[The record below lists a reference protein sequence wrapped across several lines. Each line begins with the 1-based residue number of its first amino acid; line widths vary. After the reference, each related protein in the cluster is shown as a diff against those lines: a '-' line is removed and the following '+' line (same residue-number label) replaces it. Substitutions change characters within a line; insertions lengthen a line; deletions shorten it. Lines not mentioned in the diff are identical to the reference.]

1 MGDSGERAPLL
12 HYRLLS
18 VAEAAPPRAEPSRK
32 LNTFFGVV
40 VPTLLSMFSVVLYL
54 RIGFVVGQAGLLE
67 SLLMFAVAY
76 VIIGLTVLSVCAIST
91 NGAVQGGGVY
101 FMISR
106 ALGPEF
112 GGSIGVMFF
121 LANVCSSAVF
131 LLGLTEAIMDS
142 FRKRPDFPH
151 GLPDAYIWVVLYA
164 SCLLLICL
172 VVVLVGADIYSKAAF
187 IIFLCVILVLLTVFI
202 SFFAVRN
209 RHIVVKHGNVTLN
222 LNYSGPSLGT
232 LHDNLKEHYTQDY
245 TTGVTMNFAS
255 VFAIMF
261 NGCTGIMAGSNM
273 SGDLKDPSYAIP
285 RGTIAAV
292 VFTFCV
298 YVLLCFMVS
307 CSCPRDL
314 LLYNYVFMRDINVW
328 GPFVT
333 IGIYAASLSAAMSC
347 LIGASRVLHAVA
359 LDDIFGVLLKVVK
372 RTSRS
377 GNPWVAVLVSW
388 FLVQLV
394 LFAGQLNTIAGIVT
408 VFFLIA
414 YATVDLACLAMEWAS
429 APNFRPT
436 FQFFSWHTCLLGMV
450 GCLIMMFIISPIYA
464 SASIAVML
472 LLLVFIHY
480 RSPSSSWGYI
490 SQALI
495 FHQVRKYLLLLDIR
509 KDHVKFWRPQILLMV
524 ANPRSSCHLIHFV
537 NDIKKGGLYILGHV
551 EVGDLDSIPYD
562 PLESQVNYW
571 LSLVDKL
578 NVKAF
583 VDITLSPTVRQGVQN
598 LLRIAGLGGMKPNTL
613 FLGFYDDCV
622 PDDYF
627 LSEPAFAAPHGP
639 SRERDDPDHFGVDT
653 SSLLAHFPPVHALES
668 PKALSVREYVAVV
681 SDAIKMKKNVCLSR
695 YFHELDMALVRGKRR
710 GAPSVSID
718 VWPLNLLRPDSAY
731 YVDVCSLFLLQMA
744 CILNMVS
751 SWRHAKLR
759 IFLCVESSPSGGM
772 CESSDE
778 ARWRNKE
785 EKLRELLSQL
795 RIKASIHTVHWDQ
808 VVALHWSRHPGGGG
822 SHDHLDDDGDV
833 AMSDIGGFRG
843 ADGFPAREREGADR
857 VRKRPLKRD
866 ERLEEE
872 QDDGS
877 GGSSEEDHPRSSS
890 NATLNWMAMSDEYLR
905 AVNRL
910 VLGQE
915 LVEQTGAAEGRQCAV
930 RFLYLPRPPADPAG
944 YERYLRQLE
953 TITDGLGP
961 TLLIHGVSQVTSL
974 DM

>member
-639 SRERDDPDHFGVDT
+639 SRERDDPDHFG
-653 SSLLAHFPPVHALES
+653 AHFPPVHALES

-808 VVALHWSRHPGGGG
+808 
-822 SHDHLDDDGDV
+822 
-833 AMSDIGGFRG
+833 
-843 ADGFPAREREGADR
+843 
-857 VRKRPLKRD
+857 
-866 ERLEEE
+866 
-872 QDDGS
+872 DDGS

>member
-1 MGDSGERAPLL
+1 SGERAPLL

-18 VAEAAPPRAEPSRK
+18 VAEAAPPRAEPSGK

-67 SLLMFAVAY
+67 SLLMFVVAY

-209 RHIVVKHGNVTLN
+209 RHIVIKHGNITMN

-245 TTGVTMNFAS
+245 TTGVTMTFAS

-639 SRERDDPDHFGVDT
+639 SCERDDPDHFG
-653 SSLLAHFPPVHALES
+653 AHFPPVHALES

-759 IFLCVESSPSGGM
+759 IFLCVESSLSG
-772 CESSDE
+772 D
-778 ARWRNKE
+778 KE

-808 VVALHWSRHPGGGG
+808 G
-822 SHDHLDDDGDV
+822 SG
-833 AMSDIGGFRG
+833 
-843 ADGFPAREREGADR
+843 
-857 VRKRPLKRD
+857 
-866 ERLEEE
+866 
-872 QDDGS
+872 
-877 GGSSEEDHPRSSS
+877 GGSSEEDHSRSSLK
-890 NATLNWMAMSDEYLR
+890 ATLNWMAMSDEYLR

-915 LVEQTGAAEGRQCAV
+915 LVEQTGTADGRQCAV

-944 YERYLRQLE
+944 YERYLHQLE